1 LRKLISLFTLTI
13 VLAACNTG
21 FDKDDRTIAR
31 VYNEYLYASDIES
44 LVPKGTPP
52 SDSLSIMQNYVNTW
66 VKNQLLLRQAER
78 NLNDD
83 QKDFSNQL
91 EDYKNSLIIYKYET
105 ELVKQNLDTLVDAS
119 EIEDYYFDN
128 AGNFRLNQHIVKL
141 VYARV
146 NEESDFLKKIKK
158 LVWSKNEA
166 DRDSL
171 EYYCMRY
178 AEDYDVIDREWITF
192 DEMQRRVPIPV
203 VNPVTF
209 LGRQSNIEF
218 HDEPDWYFAQI
229 LDYGLIDSISPLSLE
244 KENIRS
250 VLLNKRKKRLIKKM
264 QDELY
269 EQAVKEN
276 GFEYY

>member
-1 LRKLISLFTLTI
+1 LT
-13 VLAACNTG
+13 ACNAS
-21 FDKDDRTIAR
+21 FDNDDRAIAR
-31 VYNEYLYASDIES
+31 AYNEYLYASDIES
-44 LVPKGTPP
+44 LVPKGTLP
-52 SDSLSIMQNYVNTW
+52 SDSLSMTQNYVNTW
-66 VKNQLLLRQAER
+66 LKNQLLLHKAER
-78 NLNDD
+78 NLNED
-83 QKDFSNQL
+83 QKDFSRQL

-105 ELVKQNLDTLVDAS
+105 ELIKQNLDTLVDDS
-119 EIEDYYFDN
+119 EIEDYYFEN
-128 AGNFRLNQHIVKL
+128 AGNFRLNQHIVRL

-146 NEESDFLKKIKK
+146 NDKADYLKKIKK
-158 LVWSKNEA
+158 LVWSKKEE

-192 DEMQRRVPIPV
+192 DEMQRKVPVPV
-203 VNPVTF
+203 INPVTF
-209 LGRQSNIEF
+209 LSQQSNIEF
-218 HDEPDWYFAQI
+218 YDEPDWYFAQI

-250 VLLNKRKKRLIKKM
+250 VILNKRKKLLIKKM
-264 QDELY
+264 QDEVY